1 MKKITAALLLT
12 IISSFTSTH
21 AQIKPS
27 NVEAG
32 IYASVGVVFAASAA
46 LWASHAKCAWNV
58 DTSRDNRT
66 NKMIHKF
73 VFLSSAF
80 ASVAFASASCTSFKV
95 SYDLWQSNY

>member
-1 MKKITAALLLT
+1 MKKVTVALAFT
-12 IISSFTSTH
+12 IIASFTSTH

-27 NVEAG
+27 TIEAG
-32 IYASVGVVFAASAA
+32 IYGSVGVAFAASAA

-58 DTSRDNRT
+58 DTSRDNRI

-73 VFLSSAF
+73 VLLSSAF
-80 ASVAFASASCTSFKV
+80 ASVALASASCTSFKI